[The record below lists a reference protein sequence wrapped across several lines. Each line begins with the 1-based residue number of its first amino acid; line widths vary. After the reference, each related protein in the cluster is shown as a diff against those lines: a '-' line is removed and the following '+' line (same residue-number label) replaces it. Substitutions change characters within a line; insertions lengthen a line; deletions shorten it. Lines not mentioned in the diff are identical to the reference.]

1 MSNRERVLLEILT
14 MVVDLI
20 MAALAFYIAYWV
32 RILVP
37 FPVPLR
43 LGPFGNY
50 IGELT
55 LQLTS
60 FLVTFSLFGL
70 YRLRWQSSR
79 IDLFYTVL
87 AATSIATLMA
97 TALTYLLLFQDRDL
111 ARGMILYSWAISV
124 PLVLVGRGLTGLL
137 KRYVRRWH
145 PERLLFVGTGD
156 AARILLQKVSQSPR
170 LGYKVVGFVD
180 DQRAGDRVAGLPVL
194 GSQSDLAAIVGEHD
208 VQEVVIALPD
218 ASHEELLDMIADCE
232 SERATV
238 RIFPDVFQ
246 IIASE
251 VQMSDMDGLPLLTV
265 RDVAIRGWKLAA
277 KRALDLVVSVGALV
291 FLSPLMLFIS
301 LLIKLDSK
309 GPVFYAQERVGLDGK
324 PFYMLKFRSMQEDA
338 EEETGPVW
346 AKADDPRCTRVGRFL
361 RRTSI
366 DELPQLINVLR
377 GEMSLVGPRPER
389 PVFVEQ
395 FRQVLPRYMERHN
408 EKAGLTGWAQVN
420 GLRGDTSIVERTKY
434 DLYYIEHWSLLFDLK
449 IIVRTIVNQ
458 FRGDRNAY

>member
-1 MSNRERVLLEILT
+1 MSNKERVLLEILT
-14 MVVDLI
+14 IAVDLA
-20 MAALAFYIAYWV
+20 MAALAFYAAYQI
-32 RILVP
+32 RMLVP
-37 FPVPLR
+37 FPLPLR

-50 IGELT
+50 DEELA
-55 LQLTS
+55 LQIVS

-70 YRLRWQSSR
+70 YHLRWEGSR

-97 TALTYLLLFQDRDL
+97 TALTYLILPQNRDL
-111 ARGMILYSWAISV
+111 ARGMILYSWALSV
-124 PLVLVGRGLTGLL
+124 PLVLMGRAFTGLL
-137 KRYVRRWH
+137 KKYARRRH

-156 AARILLQKVSQSPR
+156 AARILLQKVSQAPN
-170 LGYKVVGFVD
+170 LGYEVVGFVD
-180 DQRAGDRVAGLPVL
+180 DEHVGSRVAGLSVL
-194 GSQSDLAAIVGEHD
+194 GPQSDLASIVREHNI
-208 VQEVVIALPD
+208 QEVVIALPE
-218 ASHEELLDMIADCE
+218 ASHEDLLDMIADCE
-232 SERATV
+232 SEKATI

-246 IIASE
+246 IVASE
-251 VQMSDMDGLPLLTV
+251 VRMSDMDGLPLLTV
-265 RDVAIRGWKLAA
+265 RDVAIRGWKQAA
-277 KRALDLVVSVGALV
+277 KRGLDLVVSVGGLV
-291 FLSPLMLFIS
+291 FLSPIMLLIA

-324 PFYMLKFRSMQEDA
+324 PFYMIKFRSMREDA

-346 AKADDPRCTRVGRFL
+346 ARADDPRCTRLGRFL
-361 RRTSI
+361 RRTSL

-389 PVFVEQ
+389 PIFVEQ

-434 DLYYIEHWSLLFDLK
+434 DLYYIENWSLLFDLK
-449 IIVRTIVNQ
+449 IIVRTIVKQ

>member
-14 MVVDLI
+14 IAVDLT
-20 MAALAFYIAYWV
+20 MAALAFYIAYQV

-37 FPVPLR
+37 FPVLLR

-50 IGELT
+50 ISELA
-55 LQLTS
+55 LQVAS
-60 FLVTFSLFGL
+60 FLVTFSFFGL
-70 YRLRWQSSR
+70 YRLRWEGSR
-79 IDLFYTVL
+79 IDLFYTVV
-87 AATSIATLMA
+87 AATFVATLMA
-97 TALTYLLLFQDRDL
+97 TALTYLILFQDREL
-111 ARGMILYSWAISV
+111 ARGMILYSWALSV
-124 PLVLVGRGLTGLL
+124 PLVLMGRGLTGLL

-145 PERLLFVGTGD
+145 PERLLFVGSGD
-156 AARILLQKVSQSPR
+156 AARILLQKVSQSPK
-170 LGYKVVGFVD
+170 LGYEVVGFAD
-180 DQRAGDRVAGLPVL
+180 DERVGNRVAGLPVL
-194 GSQSDLAAIVGEHD
+194 GSQSDLASIVREHD
-208 VQEVVIALPD
+208 IQEVVIALPD

-251 VQMSDMDGLPLLTV
+251 VRMSDMDGLPLLTV
-265 RDVAIRGWKLAA
+265 RDVALRGWKLAA
-277 KRALDLVVSVGALV
+277 KRALDLVVSVGGLV
-291 FLSPLMLFIS
+291 FLSPLMLLIA

-309 GPVFYAQERVGLDGK
+309 GPVFYAQKRVGLDGK

-346 AKADDPRCTRVGRFL
+346 ARADDPRRTWMGHFM
-361 RRTSI
+361 RRTSL

-408 EKAGLTGWAQVN
+408 EKAGMTGWAQVN

-434 DLYYIEHWSLLFDLK
+434 DLYYIENWSLLFDLK
-449 IIVRTIVNQ
+449 IIVRTFVNQ
-458 FRGDRNAY
+458 FRGNRNAY

>member
-14 MVVDLI
+14 IIVDLT
-20 MAALAFYIAYWV
+20 MVALAFYIAHRLRV
-32 RILVP
+32 LIP
-37 FPVPLR
+37 FPVALR
-43 LGPFGNY
+43 LGPFRNY
-50 IGELT
+50 IQELG
-55 LQLTS
+55 LQLLC
-60 FLVTFSLFGL
+60 FLATFSFFGL
-70 YRLRWQSSR
+70 YRLRWEGSR
-79 IDLFYTVL
+79 VDLFYTVV
-87 AATSIATLMA
+87 AATFVATLIA
-97 TALTYLLLFQDRDL
+97 TALTYLILFQEREL
-111 ARGMILYSWAISV
+111 ARGMILYSWVLSV
-124 PLVLVGRGLTGLL
+124 PLVLTGRVFTRLL
-137 KRYVRRWH
+137 KRYARRRH

-156 AARILLQKVSQSPR
+156 AARILLQKVTQSSK
-170 LGYKVVGFVD
+170 LGYEVVGFVND
-180 DQRAGDRVAGLPVL
+180 EHEGDRVAGLPVL
-194 GSQSDLAAIVGEHD
+194 GSQSELASIVREHD
-208 VQEVVIALPD
+208 IQEVVIALRD

-232 SERATV
+232 NERATV

-251 VQMSDMDGLPLLTV
+251 VRMSDLDGLPLLTV
-265 RDVAIRGWKLAA
+265 RDVALRGWKLAA
-277 KRALDLVVSVGALV
+277 KRALDLTVSVGGLI
-291 FLSPLMLFIS
+291 FLSPLMLLLA

-324 PFYMLKFRSMQEDA
+324 PFYMIKFRSMREDA

-346 AKADDPRCTRVGRFL
+346 ARADDPRCTRLGQFL
-361 RRTSI
+361 RKTSL

-434 DLYYIEHWSLLFDLK
+434 DLYYIENWSLLFDIK
-449 IIVRTIVNQ
+449 IIIRTIVNQ